1 MPLGPPSAN
10 RSHAV
15 DEEPAPHPSGCPEPP
30 AITCFWLTLGCLLFP
45 FNFPGTTS
53 SPVCCPDSHDLVN
66 WMNGQDAWQQRTGAQ
81 LAHRPT
87 QAAAPSTSRPHRARA
102 QPTAPAQEKCFSAV
116 PTSLLFVIPSICCP
130 HETLPHVSSNG
141 ALGLEPVEKTSGG
154 WN

>member
-30 AITCFWLTLGCLLFP
+30 AITCFWLTRGCLLFP

-130 HETLPHVSSNG
+130 HETLPHVS
-141 ALGLEPVEKTSGG
+141 
-154 WN
+154 